1 MDLNLGRMRQNGS
14 MTTLG
19 PYFRSKSPGHS
30 PAAELPFG
38 STVLTQRDLSWRC
51 QMREVPQLLPFPFC
65 LFLPDGLVRFAPDPG
80 RRSRAKGWIIVFGEL
95 EHAASRQGKSR
106 VPSRSLFIKTPG
118 FCSRM
123 HGSTVERDG
132 NTSSREKSAYRA
144 VGCCE

>member
-51 QMREVPQLLPFPFC
+51 QIRESHNF
-65 LFLPDGLVRFAPDPG
+65 
-80 RRSRAKGWIIVFGEL
+80 
-95 EHAASRQGKSR
+95 
-106 VPSRSLFIKTPG
+106 SRSHFV
-118 FCSRM
+118 CSCL
-123 HGSTVERDG
+123 TV
-132 NTSSREKSAYRA
+132 
-144 VGCCE
+144 